1 MHILRPLLRS
11 FSELLFPARCLGCA
25 EQLASS
31 RPPLLCPNCL
41 QGKLAIPPPFCTCCG
56 NPLPSEE
63 NHLCL
68 TCLDNPL
75 AFITKAR
82 SSFLYQE
89 PISTLVLELKFSH
102 NLTGLASLA
111 ALTKETPALVDLN
124 EPDIILPVPLHI
136 QRLRERGFNQ
146 SQLLAQACFPAWRK
160 KIRFDLLKRQR
171 PTVPQMRL
179 SGKARRNNLH
189 QAFCLEK
196 PDHAQELKGKNI
208 LLVDDVFTTGSTLHE
223 CAKVLLE
230 AGAREIEAFT
240 VARSGGAGTRVS
252 HKKNGMTTATV

>member
-1 MHILRPLLRS
+1 MHLLRPLLTS
-11 FSELLFPARCLGCA
+11 FYELLFPARCLGCA

-31 RPPLLCPNCL
+31 RPPLLCPDCF
-41 QGKLAIPPPFCTCCG
+41 QGAFAIPPPFCTCCG
-56 NPLPSEE
+56 NPLQSED

-68 TCLDNPL
+68 TCLDKPL
-75 AFITKAR
+75 AFTKAR

-89 PISTLVLELKFSH
+89 PISTLLLQLKFSH

-111 ALTKETPALVDLN
+111 ALIKETPALLDLK
-124 EPDIILPVPLHI
+124 EPDLILPVPLHI

-146 SQLLAQACFPAWRK
+146 SQLLAKACLPKWRK
-160 KIRFDLLKRQR
+160 KIRHDLLRR
-171 PTVPQMRL
+171 NRHTVPQTRL
-179 SGKARRNNLH
+179 SGTARRNNLH

-196 PDHAQELKGKNI
+196 PDHLQEVKGKHI

-230 AGAREIEAFT
+230 AGAGEIEAFT
-240 VARSGGAGTRVS
+240 VARSGAAGTGGRSVLRR
-252 HKKNGMTTATV
+252 

>member
-1 MHILRPLLRS
+1 MHLLRPLLKS
-11 FSELLFPARCLGCA
+11 FSELLFPARCLGCE

-31 RPPLLCPNCL
+31 RPPLLCPDCL
-41 QGKLAIPPPFCTCCG
+41 QGKLAIPLPPPFCTCCG
-56 NPLPSEE
+56 NQLPSED

-75 AFITKAR
+75 AFTKAR

-89 PISTLVLELKFSH
+89 PISTLLLQLKFSH

-111 ALTKETPALVDLN
+111 ALIKETPALLDLN
-124 EPDIILPVPLHI
+124 EPDLILPVPLHI

-146 SQLLAQACFPAWRK
+146 SQLLAQACFPEWRE

-179 SGKARRNNLH
+179 SGKARRSNLH
-189 QAFCLEK
+189 KAFCLATPFHLNEV
-196 PDHAQELKGKNI
+196 KGKKI
-208 LLVDDVFTTGSTLHE
+208 LLIDDVFTTGSTLHE
-223 CAKVLLE
+223 CAKVLLK
-230 AGAREIEAFT
+230 AGAAEIEAFT
-240 VARSGGAGTRVS
+240 VARSGAAGTS
-252 HKKNGMTTATV
+252 PLSESWTAKKV